1 MFPNAGGLKENEP
14 VNVRYGSIVVLLL
27 LSAGGGLQNTVA
39 IGSLI

>member
-1 MFPNAGGLKENEP
+1 MFPNAGGLKEKEP

-27 LSAGGGLQNTVA
+27 LSAGGVQNTVA